1 MNPASTLVQTLL
13 SYGIIGW
20 VLIDLALAA
29 AAFFRFRLTPSGWL
43 LGLGWALMALNTVAL
58 RLLQMIERPLL
69 QGMPNW
75 MLFNSVFNLV
85 DLVLSLAIIV
95 GLFLIPRSL
104 RSL

>member
-1 MNPASTLVQTLL
+1 MNPPSALVQTLL
-13 SYGIIGW
+13 SYGVIGW
-20 VLIDLALAA
+20 TLIYLALAA

-43 LGLGWALMALNTVAL
+43 LGLGWALMAVNGIVLHLL
-58 RLLQMIERPLL
+58 RIIERPIL

-75 MLFNSVFNLV
+75 MLSVTLYNAV
-85 DLVLSLAIIV
+85 DLVLTIAVIT